1 MYPRRSWKKLLPF
14 EEAESESLLDII
26 KSTQRIKLAPKVKD
40 AAEVYGDKELPD
52 EILSHFK
59 L

>member
-14 EEAESESLLDII
+14 EETESKSLLDII

-40 AAEVYGDKELPD
+40 AAEVNGDKELPD
-52 EILSHFK
+52 ETLRHYK
-59 L
+59 